1 MTGRGSVRD
10 ASQEILLGPPAPFTG
25 APRRCVQEYVPP
37 YYAVALRA
45 LRRRKLRGTHP
56 PSAMLG
62 WRPQHPSLDAVG
74 SMGPGQKDAGC
85 RCGAVPLP
93 LPLRCQSVWARSRA
107 GPLVLQSWRS
117 WHDAHPIGAPDAP
130 SPDTPLSETNLLRL
144 LGGPPSG
151 GATPWFGL
159 SCPRLHASMIV
170 ARVPGHNLLRVVGRA
185 A

>member
-1 MTGRGSVRD
+1 
-10 ASQEILLGPPAPFTG
+10 
-25 APRRCVQEYVPP
+25 
-37 YYAVALRA
+37 
-45 LRRRKLRGTHP
+45 
-56 PSAMLG
+56 ML
-62 WRPQHPSLDAVG
+62 A
-74 SMGPGQKDAGC
+74 A
-85 RCGAVPLP
+85 GAVPLP

-107 GPLVLQSWRS
+107 GGPLVLQSWRS

-151 GATPWFGL
+151 GAAPWFGL

-185 A
+185 AQAAFAESSLLLRCAAAA